1 MLNSQRK
8 KKLSIEPDDG
18 YCEDR
23 DYNNRPWEDWEREAE
38 ERARKAHPGLWE
50 YIETL
55 AQEDVNEVARPEA
68 WELEKRYG
76 KRS

>member
-23 DYNNRPWEDWEREAE
+23 DYNNRPWESWEE
-38 ERARKAHPGLWE
+38 ERDRRVRQSFPGLFE
-50 YIETL
+50 MLE
-55 AQEDVNEVARPEA
+55 EMEVCN
-68 WELEKRYG
+68 G

>member
-23 DYNNRPWEDWEREAE
+23 DYNNRPWEEWEKEAE
-38 ERARKAHPGLWE
+38 ERARKAHPGLWK
-50 YIETL
+50 YIEKL
-55 AQEDVNEVARPEA
+55 IKE
-68 WELEKRYG
+68 G
-76 KRS
+76 K